1 MPNALAS
8 VLAARRCAR
17 EQGKYS
23 SVARKVSRIAVAR
36 RPAGECTSAGRG
48 YAAWIFK
55 PAATAISP
63 TSPTAVLDALLT
75 PFRDGQP

>member
-1 MPNALAS
+1 MPLCEGTRHVFLGRAKGKFLGRAKGKPDRS
-8 VLAARRCAR
+8 SQEARRGVH
-17 EQGKYS
+17 Q
-23 SVARKVSRIAVAR
+23 R
-36 RPAGECTSAGRG
+36 RSG